1 METTS
6 KIVFFN
12 SLLNNS
18 EKFPKLETLNENLF
32 MKRLLLNCS
41 ALLLFLLNAVTGYS
55 QTTVSTALNGSSSSS
70 ASGTIVFGVTN
81 NNTYA
86 IAITTFSAYHNNGTQ
101 NTRTYSVWFNQTTS
115 TATTASTINAAN
127 GWIPVGTSG
136 PISTTSAQITPV
148 LTNQY
153 VVIPPNATYRIAII
167 CNSGVGYYSTSG
179 ATTYSNGNVTIQT
192 GNNTV
197 NKGWAGVFPTPGTQ
211 NAYFTGSITFVQ
223 ATPDNIWAQAIVSP
237 ISSPSYC
244 ANDSV
249 LIRVA
254 LRNVGDA
261 AQTNFPVTARYVGTS
276 VATVSTTYTNT
287 LAPFAN
293 DTITV
298 AKINLPQGNYTIRA
312 YTGLSTDTV
321 SINDTTPSVNFSF
334 RAQQTSPVAVSD
346 TVCPG
351 DNGSLAVNSVANT
364 GYKWF
369 SAPTNGTLINTG
381 TSLNFTNV
389 TQDTVMWVGADSANC
404 LSTLVPIGVY
414 LHAPPAP
421 YLGPDTSFCA
431 TSPLML
437 DAGYPGATY
446 LWNTGDTT
454 QTILVT
460 TNSGAYSVAVT
471 QYCTRYDTINVT
483 VHPLPTAT
491 GISYVRMNNTYFFQP
506 SFFQNVDDFIWYFG
520 DGTSSTDTTP
530 IHTYSNSINI
540 PLTVM
545 LVVRN
550 VCGEDTVYKVIPT
563 SINDVNDDAGVKIYP
578 NPVSDKLFLVADD
591 AVNLGEVVIY
601 NTLGKMMLRQQF
613 SFTSKGEIDIRYLP
627 AGNYIVKMQTDKGN
641 ISRPIQVTH

>member
-1 METTS
+1 
-6 KIVFFN
+6 
-12 SLLNNS
+12 
-18 EKFPKLETLNENLF
+18 
-32 MKRLLLNCS
+32 MKRLLLSCS
-41 ALLLFLLNAVTGYS
+41 LLLILLLSTLIGYS

-81 NNTYA
+81 NNPYA

-115 TATTASTINAAN
+115 TSTTAPTINAAN
-127 GWIPVGTSG
+127 GWTPVGTSG

-153 VVIPPNATYRIAII
+153 VVIPPGATYRIAII
-167 CNSGVGYYSTSG
+167 CNSGVGYYSASG

-197 NKGWAGVFPTPGTQ
+197 NKGWAGTFPTPGTQ

-237 ISSPSYC
+237 LSTPPYC

-276 VATVSTTYTNT
+276 VATISTTYTNT
-287 LAPFAN
+287 LPPFTN

-298 AKINLPQGNYTIRA
+298 GKINLSQGSYTIRA

-321 SINDTTPSVNFSF
+321 TLNDTTPSVSFSF
-334 RAQQTSPVAVSD
+334 RGPQTLPTVVSD

-351 DNGSLAVNSVANT
+351 DNASVSINGVANT

-404 LSTLVPIGVY
+404 LSNLVPVGVF

-431 TSPLML
+431 TAPLIL

-446 LWNTGDTT
+446 LWSTGDTT
-454 QTILVT
+454 QTILVAS
-460 TNSGAYSVAVT
+460 NSGAYSVAVT

-506 SFFQNVDDFIWYFG
+506 SFYQNVDDFIWYFG
-520 DGTSSTDTTP
+520 DGTSSTDSTP
-530 IHTYSNSINI
+530 THTYSNSITI

-550 VCGEDTVYKVIPT
+550 ICGDDTVYKMIPT
-563 SINDVNDDAGVKIYP
+563 GINDVNDDASIKIYP
-578 NPVSDKLFLVADD
+578 NPTSDKVFLVGDD
-591 AVNLGEVVIY
+591 AVKLEEVAIY
-601 NTLGKMMLRQQF
+601 NTIGKMVLHQQF
-613 SFTSKGEIDIRYLP
+613 SFASKAEVDISYLP
-627 AGNYIVKMQTDKGN
+627 AGSYIVRMKTDKGDV
-641 ISRPIQVTH
+641 SRPIQINH